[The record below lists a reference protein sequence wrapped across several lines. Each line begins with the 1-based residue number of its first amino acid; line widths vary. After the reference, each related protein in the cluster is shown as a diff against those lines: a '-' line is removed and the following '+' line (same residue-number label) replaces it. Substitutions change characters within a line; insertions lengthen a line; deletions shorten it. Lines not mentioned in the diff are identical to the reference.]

1 MENEIDDGEFDYL
14 MSLANEE
21 LKNHIPN
28 FSNLKVD
35 SDKNYSC
42 AESFFLPEARDSDSD
57 SDLSFSIEGMATN
70 FLTQL

>member
-1 MENEIDDGEFDYL
+1 

-28 FSNLKVD
+28 FANLKVD

-57 SDLSFSIEGMATN
+57 TDSNFSIEGMETD